1 MLKALQSPKLK
12 KQRGREG
19 VYDGPWLWPSVVI
32 VVAFLFDNSSLNP
45 AEVYY
50 SFILQKV
57 SKNLNHRRSV
67 NRRSTSFTKF
77 GTSNV

>member
-57 SKNLNHRRSV
+57 SKNLNVERPVEQPMSSIFV
-67 NRRSTSFTKF
+67 GEN
-77 GTSNV
+77 